1 MSDARAIPWDTFS
14 SDPRHTPNAGLRAS
28 DADRNVAL
36 DVLSNSY
43 ADGRVD
49 RDEYDERSSQ
59 LTSAKTLGDLVGPIR
74 DLAPDHHLPVA
85 SSPESLQAKAQ
96 DKYAQIR
103 AGAVATF
110 FGPSLVCW
118 VIWALVGFGFPWP
131 IFVSLGTFGRIAQVL
146 ITKREIIEDQ
156 KRKIVREEQRAIER
170 RPR

>member
-1 MSDARAIPWDTFS
+1 MSDAHVIPWDKFS
-14 SDPRHTPNAGLRAS
+14 SDPRLAANAGLRAS
-28 DADRNVAL
+28 DADRNAAL

-49 RDEYDERSSQ
+49 REEYDERSTR
-59 LTSAKTLGDLVGPIR
+59 LTQAKTLGDLVDPIR

-85 SSPESLQAKAQ
+85 STPESLQAKAH

-118 VIWALVGFGFPWP
+118 VIWALAGFGFPWP
-131 IFVSLGTFGRIAQVL
+131 IFISLGTFGRIAQVL
-146 ITKREIIEDQ
+146 ITKRQIIEDQ
-156 KRKIVREEQRAIER
+156 KRKIARDEQRAIER